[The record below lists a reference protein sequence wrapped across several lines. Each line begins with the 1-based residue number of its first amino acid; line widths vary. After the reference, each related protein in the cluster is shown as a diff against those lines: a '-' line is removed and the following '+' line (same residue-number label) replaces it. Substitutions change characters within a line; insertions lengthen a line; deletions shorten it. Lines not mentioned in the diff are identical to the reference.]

1 MKIYNNI
8 EQLREAI
15 KNAERP
21 IGLVPTM
28 GFLHQGHLELI
39 NQAKKDNKTVIVTIF
54 VNPTQFG
61 PNEDYEKYP
70 RDIDH
75 DINLLKSLETN
86 FVFIPE
92 RESLYTENHNTWVN
106 VEKLDEKLEGHFRPN
121 HFKGVATI
129 VLKLLNITTPDNAY
143 FGQKDAQQVQI
154 IKQMVADLNLSI
166 KINSIPTVREY
177 DGLALSSRNVYLTK
191 DERKSA
197 KEIYQSLLLAQTLFE
212 KGINNAEIIK
222 KNVSDHIIKNIK
234 NSKIDYVSI
243 TQESSLE
250 DLQTIKDSALLSI
263 AVHVGKTRLID
274 NLILSKK

>member
-61 PNEDYEKYP
+61 PNEDYEKYA

-75 DINLLKSLETN
+75 DINLLKSLDTN

>member
-1 MKIYNNI
+1 M
-8 EQLREAI
+8 
-15 KNAERP
+15 
-21 IGLVPTM
+21 
-28 GFLHQGHLELI
+28 
-39 NQAKKDNKTVIVTIF
+39 D
-54 VNPTQFG
+54 
-61 PNEDYEKYP
+61 
-70 RDIDH
+70 
-75 DINLLKSLETN
+75 TN

-263 AVHVGKTRLID
+263 ALHVGKTRLID

>member
-75 DINLLKSLETN
+75 DINLLKSLDTN

-234 NSKIDYVSI
+234 NSKLDYVSI

-263 AVHVGKTRLID
+263 ALHLGKTRLID

>member
-28 GFLHQGHLELI
+28 GFLHQGHLALI

>member
-197 KEIYQSLLLAQTLFE
+197 KEIYQSLLLAQRLFE

-263 AVHVGKTRLID
+263 ALHLGKTRLID

>member
-75 DINLLKSLETN
+75 DINLLKSLDTN

-250 DLQTIKDSALLSI
+250 DLQTIKDSAVLSI
-263 AVHVGKTRLID
+263 ALHVGKTRLID

>member
-28 GFLHQGHLELI
+28 GFLHQGHLALI

-263 AVHVGKTRLID
+263 AIHVGKTRLID

>member
-1 MKIYNNI
+1 VKIYNNI

-28 GFLHQGHLELI
+28 GFLHQGHLALI

-263 AVHVGKTRLID
+263 AIHVGKTRLID

>member
-28 GFLHQGHLELI
+28 GFLHQGHLALI
-39 NQAKKDNKTVIVTIF
+39 NQAKKYNKTVIVTIF

-263 AVHVGKTRLID
+263 AIHVGKTRLID

>member
-92 RESLYTENHNTWVN
+92 RESLYTQNHNTWVN

-166 KINSIPTVREY
+166 KIN
-177 DGLALSSRNVYLTK
+177 
-191 DERKSA
+191 
-197 KEIYQSLLLAQTLFE
+197 
-212 KGINNAEIIK
+212 
-222 KNVSDHIIKNIK
+222 
-234 NSKIDYVSI
+234 NSK
-243 TQESSLE
+243 
-250 DLQTIKDSALLSI
+250 
-263 AVHVGKTRLID
+263 
-274 NLILSKK
+274 NKKRAKLVK

>member
-75 DINLLKSLETN
+75 DINLLKSLDTN

-263 AVHVGKTRLID
+263 ALHLGKTRLID

>member
-28 GFLHQGHLELI
+28 GFLHQGHLALI
-39 NQAKKDNKTVIVTIF
+39 NQAKKYNKTVIVTIF

>member
-197 KEIYQSLLLAQTLFE
+197 KEIYQSLLLAQRLFE

-222 KNVSDHIIKNIK
+222 KNVSDHIIKNMK

-263 AVHVGKTRLID
+263 ALHLGKTRLID